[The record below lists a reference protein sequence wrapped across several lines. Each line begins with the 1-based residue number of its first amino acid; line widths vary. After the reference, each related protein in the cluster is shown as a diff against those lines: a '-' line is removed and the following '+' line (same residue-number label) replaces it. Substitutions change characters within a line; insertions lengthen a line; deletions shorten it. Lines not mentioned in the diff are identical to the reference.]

1 VSIAIVSG
9 MSISNEPNA
18 ANPYASPVEA
28 VSPQITTEGLPRDGE
43 IRELFERGKNGAAW
57 FYWVAG
63 LSLINTL
70 CALTESN
77 FGFALGLNVTLIAD
91 YMALDAVRGGAED
104 SVKLLA
110 LGFDLVVY
118 ALMAACGW
126 LSQKRVLP
134 VFAIGMALYLLDA
147 LLFFVVFDVVSTVL
161 HAFALWSMWSGFSA
175 YRRLN
180 ALEQRMLMAGAVG
193 GV

>member
-1 VSIAIVSG
+1 
-9 MSISNEPNA
+9 MSLSNESNA
-18 ANPYASPVEA
+18 ANPYTSPIEA
-28 VSPQITTEGLPRDGE
+28 ISPQITVEALPRDGE
-43 IRELFERGKNGAAW
+43 IRELFERGQNGAAW

-63 LSLINTL
+63 LALINSL

-77 FGFALGLNVTLIAD
+77 FGFALGLNVTLIVD
-91 YMALDAVRGGAED
+91 YMALGAVRGGADD

-110 LGFDLVVY
+110 LAFDLVVY
-118 ALMAACGW
+118 ALVAACGW

-147 LLFFVVFDVVSTVL
+147 LLFFVVFDVASTVL
-161 HAFALWSMWSGFSA
+161 HAFALWSMWSGISA

-193 GV
+193 GA